1 VSSRR
6 SASVVIALAVA
17 SLAVTSMGA
26 MVASSELLVDAVDRP
41 AGRRLDPLVL
51 DLGSVGTIQ
60 AELPPDP
67 PADPPPAR
75 RRQPAGD
82 PPPRRREVAAPAVDR
97 EEDDDGGVVAVA
109 QVRVVKVVKR
119 VVVRKPVVQPRPLP
133 LPPPRPRD
141 PQPRPQWPRRRWA
154 QPPQQRQR
162 PPCGDRPWRWRHGE
176 DRRPWDKDRRPW
188 DWDRTAAP
196 GARTARPAASG
207 PADLV
212 ASTSPAR

>member
-67 PADPPPAR
+67 PADPRPPAAASRPATR
-75 RRQPAGD
+75 RRAGGRS
-82 PPPRRREVAAPAVDR
+82 PRRPSN
-97 EEDDDGGVVAVA
+97 G
-109 QVRVVKVVKR
+109 
-119 VVVRKPVVQPRPLP
+119 
-133 LPPPRPRD
+133 
-141 PQPRPQWPRRRWA
+141 RRTTTGWSRSRRCGWSRW
-154 QPPQQRQR
+154 
-162 PPCGDRPWRWRHGE
+162 
-176 DRRPWDKDRRPW
+176 
-188 DWDRTAAP
+188 
-196 GARTARPAASG
+196 
-207 PADLV
+207 
-212 ASTSPAR
+212 